1 MVSLLIYISLANI
14 FLSQTLIA
22 VGAESDTRDE

>member
-1 MVSLLIYISLANI
+1 MVSLLIYISLVNI
-14 FLSQTLIA
+14 FLSVFSA